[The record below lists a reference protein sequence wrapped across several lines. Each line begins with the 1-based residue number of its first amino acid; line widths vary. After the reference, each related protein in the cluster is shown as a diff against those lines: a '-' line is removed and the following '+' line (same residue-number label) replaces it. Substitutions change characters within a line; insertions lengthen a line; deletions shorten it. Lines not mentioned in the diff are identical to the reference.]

1 MLSSTSARPLMPLP
15 PMPMKWI
22 RCVRPYKLLSLL
34 DGLLGGRAPG
44 IALGPRH
51 ERAREPRRG
60 GGGRGPTGVRRR
72 AGPGRWVGE
81 RVRDLVREAL
91 AGESGV
97 LDHAG
102 GAAVGEVRG
111 VHPLM
116 VVR

>member
-34 DGLLGGRAPG
+34 DGLLGGRAAG

-60 GGGRGPTGVRRR
+60 VGAREQTGVRRHAR
-72 AGPGRWVGE
+72 QRRLVGE
-81 RVRDLVREAL
+81 QVRDLLREAL
-91 AGESGV
+91 AGEIGV
-97 LDHAG
+97 LDHDR
-102 GAAVGEVRG
+102 GAAVVIED
-111 VHPLM
+111 
-116 VVR
+116 